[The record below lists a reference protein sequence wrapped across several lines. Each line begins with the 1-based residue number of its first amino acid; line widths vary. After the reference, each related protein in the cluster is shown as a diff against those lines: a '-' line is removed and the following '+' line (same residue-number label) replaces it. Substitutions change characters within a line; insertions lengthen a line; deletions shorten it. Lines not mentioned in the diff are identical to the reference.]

1 MGRNRQVERRGTT
14 DIRYRWP
21 GARAHPQLRRSGS
34 GPRTAGRLAR
44 LESRPRHQGQPG
56 EGPVRGP
63 GTALADGKT
72 IYMAV
77 PMLASEKPFNLL
89 DPEILLVPPREAA
102 TKETAARVAPLVA
115 LSEMRPVDLVV
126 AGSVAVN
133 HQGVRLGKGAGHS
146 DIEVAL
152 LTEGGL
158 LRPETVIVT
167 MDL

>member
-1 MGRNRQVERRGTT
+1 
-14 DIRYRWP
+14 
-21 GARAHPQLRRSGS
+21 
-34 GPRTAGRLAR
+34 
-44 LESRPRHQGQPG
+44 
-56 EGPVRGP
+56 
-63 GTALADGKT
+63 
-72 IYMAV
+72 MAV